1 MDFSYE
7 NNRGERIDLSDYP
20 YIFQEGSLLDWA
32 YTYSTDNLVNQDVTY
47 GYKMAAKSIPVKLA
61 VLCDYTIPLEQ
72 RKLEWKEAV
81 NHLCDVISADVADDK
96 NGKLYTDTGFYLSC
110 KIVGSQKTDWR
121 MGLPIMFNTL
131 SVLSDKPVWIREE
144 TKEFFPQAE
153 ISDAASQSNGLDYP
167 YDYQYDYTAQKI
179 GTSDWYIDHY
189 DSSEFLMTIFGPCVN
204 PRILINGY
212 PYEVFDTLESN
223 EYIIVDSRN
232 NSVVKYLV
240 NGTTQDLYDL
250 RAKEQSIFEP
260 IPSGNINFS
269 WSGAFGFNITLF
281 IERNEPR
288 WKTKNS

>member
-1 MDFSYE
+1 MDFYYV

-20 YIFQEGSLLDWA
+20 YIFQEGDLLNWT
-32 YTYSTDNLVNQDVTY
+32 YTYNTDNLANRDVTY
-47 GYKMAAKSIPVKLA
+47 GYKMAAKSTSVKLA

-72 RKLEWKEAV
+72 RKEEWKEAV
-81 NHLCDVISADVADDK
+81 DHLCDVISADVADDK

-144 TKEFFPQAE
+144 TKEFFPQSE
-153 ISDAASQSNGLDYP
+153 TSKPSTEDDGLDYP
-167 YDYQYDYTAQKI
+167 YDYPYDYTAQKV
-179 GTSDWYIDHY
+179 GTADWYIDHY
-189 DSSEFLMTIFGPCVN
+189 DSSEFMMTIFGPCVN

-212 PYEVFDTLESN
+212 PYEVFDTLENN
-223 EYIIVDSRN
+223 EYIVIDSRN
-232 NSVVKYLV
+232 NSVVKYLA

-260 IPSGNINFS
+260 IPSGNINLS
-269 WSGAFGFNITLF
+269 WSGSFGFNITIF
-281 IERNEPR
+281 IERNESR
-288 WKTKNS
+288 WKTENN